1 MKEKWPPFGL
11 LLSAAVL
18 TLSGCA
24 ASCPPPKSVSVPPL
38 PESVVLQSQTPST
51 ISEEVWSWR
60 QEVLRNLQKLGKP

>member
-1 MKEKWPPFGL
+1 MKEKWRPFGL

-18 TLSGCA
+18 ILSGCA
-24 ASCPPPKSVSVPPL
+24 ASCPQPKSASVPPL

>member
-1 MKEKWPPFGL
+1 MKEKWPLFGL

-24 ASCPPPKSVSVPPL
+24 VSCPPHKSVSVPPL